1 MSRIFII
8 GSINMDLVRKTPYM
22 PVAGETMHGNG
33 FMTNPGGKGANQAV
47 AVSKL
52 GGNAY
57 MVGAVGKEFGEEL
70 ISTLNGY
77 GVNVDYVAKEKDVS
91 SGIAVIIV
99 ENGENRIILDA
110 GANAKVNFEMVDKV
124 LAVAN
129 KGDYLIC
136 QLEIPNN
143 TVEYAMQKAKEK
155 DMITVLNPAPA
166 KKISER
172 TLSNCDYFIVN
183 QTETEFFT
191 GIYPEDEKTS
201 LQAAEILKEKGINNV
216 IITLGSKGS
225 CAVVNEKYI
234 KIDGQKVNVVDT
246 TAAGDTYVGALVVS
260 LAEGNGIERAMEFA
274 SKASAL
280 TVTKSGAQQSIPYL
294 NEIS

>member
-8 GSINMDLVRKTPYM
+8 GSINMDLVIKTPYM
-22 PVAGETMHGNG
+22 PAAGETMHGNG

-110 GANAKVNFEMVDKV
+110 GANAKVNFEMVDKA

-201 LQAAEILKEKGINNV
+201 LQAAEKLKEKGINNV

-234 KIDGQKVNVVDT
+234 KIDGQKVKVVDT

-260 LAEGNGIERAMEFA
+260 FAEGNGIERAMEFA

-280 TVTKSGAQQSIPYL
+280 TVTKPGAQQSIPYL